1 MSNRIKKRESTQGNF
16 SDNAALL
23 MGIFTLVVL
32 CLFPLVVRNKYFDII
47 ETKYQ
52 FYSGCVIVAAVV
64 MAGYGIVSGQI
75 AAWVKGFQARSFVRG
90 SALRTGG

>member
-75 AAWVKGFQARSFVRG
+75 AAWVKGFQAR
-90 SALRTGG
+90 